1 MKGGLLLN
9 LESTANV
16 MSKLGRTELA
26 LGKIYNAE
34 ETAAKLM
41 AVTEEDI
48 QRTINKLIV
57 PDKLV
62 LAQVGPQQ
70 ANINLKELL

>member
-1 MKGGLLLN
+1 
-9 LESTANV
+9 

-41 AVTEEDI
+41 SVTEADI
-48 QRTINKLIV
+48 QRTIAKLIS
-57 PDKLV
+57 PEKLV

-70 ANINLKELL
+70 APVNLKELL